1 MKKYLVGFFYS
12 LPIQLVFLHFR
23 RYQVLLIFWYILFST
38 VNGSF
43 LKNYG
48 AYSLYL
54 APEYIGKVN
63 AISTAMV
70 GASIGIFIM
79 SWNIT
84 TFILHAKH
92 LRFLATTANPFL
104 KYCINNAVIPF
115 LFLLFYFFRAIEFN
129 RHQQLTSMPDL
140 LMLIGG
146 FLFGLFGAILIGF
159 IYFFGADRSIYK
171 SMAKVIV
178 PANQHYA
185 QVSKNNPLPREKG
198 DFRVDWFL
206 AANFKLRKPR
216 DVRHYS
222 REFLESIFNRHHLAA
237 AISIFI
243 AILFL
248 MVMGF
253 FLDNKFF
260 QIPAGASSTIL
271 FAILIAVAGAL
282 SFFLGNWTFL
292 VLVCLY
298 ASFNWL
304 IEKEIIDTRN
314 KAYGL
319 NYTSEDNRPFY
330 TQQNIEQLASDSNA
344 AIDKKAFIKILE
356 RWKARQGTDKPVM
369 YIVNVSGGG
378 NRSAVFTMNV
388 LQQLDKITDGNF
400 IKQTMLITGA
410 SGGMLGAAYFRELYL
425 RSQFDASI
433 NRQNKAYVEDI
444 SKDLLNPLF
453 SSFIARDI
461 IAPAQRFKV
470 GNYTY
475 IKDRGYAFEEKFNE
489 NTRGYLNKS
498 LKDYAQPEEQA
509 LIPLMFFNSVISRD
523 GRRMFISPHPARF
536 MMKPHVDSSIK
547 AGSDPDMLDYTS
559 FFKDLSPEGIRI
571 LSALRMN
578 ATFPYVLPNVWLP
591 SYPVID
597 VMDAGLRDNFG
608 TETTLRFVES
618 FKDWLKENTSKVVL
632 IQIRDRRLGDWQE
645 PDEKVTALT
654 WLTKPMLLLQNNWFK
669 LQDYYQAD
677 EIGYA
682 ASTLPN
688 FSRIMFQYVPLKKEA
703 SASLSFHLTTVEKN
717 DIAAALNDSINKA
730 SFQKIEQLSKPELRN
745 GLQQFKASSY

>member
-12 LPIQLVFLHFR
+12 LPVQLVFLHFR

-38 VNGSF
+38 VQGSF

-63 AISTAMV
+63 AISTGMV

-104 KYCINNAVIPF
+104 KYCINNGIIP
-115 LFLLFYFFRAIEFN
+115 LIFLLFYFFRAIEFN
-129 RHQQLTSMPDL
+129 RYQQLTSTVDL
-140 LMLIGG
+140 LALIAG
-146 FLFGLFGAILIGF
+146 FILGLSAAILIGF
-159 IYFFGADRSIYK
+159 IYFFSADKSIYR
-171 SMAKVIV
+171 SLAAVIV

-185 QVSKNNPLPREKG
+185 KVSKNNPLPREKG

-206 AANFKLRKPR
+206 SANFRLRKPR

-222 REFLESIFNRHHLAA
+222 REFLESIFNRHHFAA
-237 AISIFI
+237 ALSIFA

-248 MVMGF
+248 VLMGF

-271 FAILIAVAGAL
+271 FSILIAVAGAL

-292 VLVCLY
+292 VLISLY
-298 ASFNWL
+298 ALFNWL
-304 IEKEIIDTRN
+304 IEKEVIDTRN

-319 NYTSEDNRPFY
+319 NYTDEDKRPFY
-330 TQQNIEQLASDSNA
+330 SQKKIEELASDSNA
-344 AIDKKAFIKILE
+344 TVDKKVFIKILE
-356 RWKARQGTDKPVM
+356 RWKARQAVDKPVM
-369 YIVNVSGGG
+369 YIINVSGGG
-378 NRSAVFTMNV
+378 NRSAAFTMNV
-388 LQQLDKITDGNF
+388 LQQLDKITSGNF
-400 IKQTMLITGA
+400 MKQTFLITGA

-425 RSQFDASI
+425 RRQYDQSI
-433 NRQNKAYVEDI
+433 DLQDRAYVDDI

-461 IAPAQRFKV
+461 TGPAQRFKV

-475 IKDRGYAFEEKFNE
+475 VKDRGYAFEEKFNE
-489 NTRGYLNKS
+489 NTRSYLNKA
-498 LKDYAQPEEQA
+498 LKDYVEPEEQA
-509 LIPLMFFNSVISRD
+509 IIPLMFFNSVISRD
-523 GRRMFISPHPARF
+523 GRRMFISSHPARF
-536 MMKPHVDSSIK
+536 MMKPHTDSSIK
-547 AGSDPDMLDYTS
+547 AGSDPDMLDYTA
-559 FFKDLSPEGIRI
+559 FFKDLHPEGIRI

-608 TETTLRFVES
+608 TETSLRFIET

-632 IQIRDRRLGDWQE
+632 IQIRDRRLGDWEQ
-645 PDEKVTALT
+645 PDEKVTVLT

-677 EIGYA
+677 ELSY
-682 ASTLPN
+682 ASTTIAN
-688 FSRIMFQYVPLKKEA
+688 FSRIMFQYIPLNKEA
-703 SASLSFHLTTVEKN
+703 SATLSFHLTTVEKN
-717 DIAAALNDSINKA
+717 DISTALNDSVNKV
-730 SFQKIEQLSKPELRN
+730 SFEKIIQLDKSELR

>member
-63 AISTAMV
+63 AISTSMV

-115 LFLLFYFFRAIEFN
+115 IFLMFYFFRAIEFN
-129 RHQQLTSMPDL
+129 RFQQLTSMPDL

-146 FLFGLFGAILIGF
+146 FLLGLFGSILVGF
-159 IYFFGADRSIYK
+159 IYFFGADKSIYR

-185 QVSKNNPLPREKG
+185 KVSKNNPLPREKG

-206 AANFKLRKPR
+206 SANFKLRKPR

-222 REFLESIFNRHHLAA
+222 KEFLESIFNRHHFAA
-237 AISIFI
+237 AISIFV

-248 MVMGF
+248 MTMGF

-271 FAILIAVAGAL
+271 FAILIAIAGAL

-292 VLVCLY
+292 VLVSLY
-298 ASFNWL
+298 TLFNWL

-319 NYTSEDNRPFY
+319 NYTNEDRRPFY
-330 TQQNIEQLASDSNA
+330 TREKIEELASDSNA
-344 AIDKKAFIKILE
+344 TVDKKAFTKILE

-425 RSQFDASI
+425 RSQYDASI
-433 NRQNKAYVEDI
+433 NLQNKAYVEDI

-461 IAPAQRFKV
+461 TAPAQRFKV

-498 LKDYAQPEEQA
+498 LKDYVQPEEQA
-509 LIPLMFFNSVISRD
+509 IIPFMFFNSVISRD
-523 GRRMFISPHPARF
+523 GRRMFISSHPARF

-559 FFKDLSPEGIRI
+559 FFKELSPEGIRI

-608 TETTLRFVES
+608 TETSLRFIEN
-618 FKDWLKENTSKVVL
+618 FKDWLKANTSKVVL
-632 IQIRDRRLGDWQE
+632 VQIRDRRLGDWEQ
-645 PDEKVTALT
+645 PDEKVTVLT

-677 EIGYA
+677 ELGYA
-682 ASTLPN
+682 ATTLTN

-730 SFQKIEQLSKPELRN
+730 SFKKIEQLRKPELRN